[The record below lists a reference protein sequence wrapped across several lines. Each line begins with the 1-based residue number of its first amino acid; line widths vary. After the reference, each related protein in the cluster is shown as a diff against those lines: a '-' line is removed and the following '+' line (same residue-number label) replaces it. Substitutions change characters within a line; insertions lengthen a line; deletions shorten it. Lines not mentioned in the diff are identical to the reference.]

1 MNCGRVCAEGKTHT
15 AEVVSWRCAGKSLQ
29 EVGGGSIKSR
39 SDLGATKSPTRT
51 WFGYGAAATANKAKL
66 KIKIALTFD
75 FLLHI
80 TKIQPD

>member
-1 MNCGRVCAEGKTHT
+1 MKNANVYFL
-15 AEVVSWRCAGKSLQ
+15 CAGKFLL
-29 EVGGGSIKSR
+29 EVAGGSIKSR

-51 WFGYGAAATANKAKL
+51 QFGYGAAATANKAKL
-66 KIKIALTFD
+66 KIKIALTVD